1 MKEINNVAK
10 HNENDV
16 VNGLRSGIEHRA
28 TWMGLMMDEA
38 KQLGYDAEKLTR
50 NAIFKTGGFHGNN
63 IKVNQVGEG
72 LPNFEKAF
80 LAENTKKIFEMD
92 VKACDEKK
100 LEVEFHYCPLV
111 TAWQKQGFSNDEIEL
126 LCDCA
131 MDGDRGIA
139 EAHGYEFKLGK
150 TIAAG
155 DNICEVNFYKK

>member
-10 HNENDV
+10 HNENEV

-50 NAIFKTGGFHGNN
+50 NAIFKTGGFHGSN
-63 IKVNQVGEG
+63 IKANQTGEG

-92 VKACDEKK
+92 VNYKRDYSCKK
-100 LEVEFHYCPLV
+100 
-111 TAWQKQGFSNDEIEL
+111 
-126 LCDCA
+126 
-131 MDGDRGIA
+131 
-139 EAHGYEFKLGK
+139 
-150 TIAAG
+150 
-155 DNICEVNFYKK
+155 